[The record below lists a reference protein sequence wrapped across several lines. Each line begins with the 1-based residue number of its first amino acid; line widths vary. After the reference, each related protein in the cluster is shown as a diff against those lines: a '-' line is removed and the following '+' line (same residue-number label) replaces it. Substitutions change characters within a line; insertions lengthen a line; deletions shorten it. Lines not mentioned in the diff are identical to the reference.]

1 MNNPNQTAGEGF
13 TEFLNS
19 IDDPENPITP
29 ANAKAMMDLWFCAV
43 AWCVADQVD
52 MVKDQSKA
60 RTGKDV
66 KKRQRARDQRFA
78 RISLEVAQYAHAN
91 ANQQEEKE

>member
-43 AWCVADQVD
+43 SWCVADQVD
-52 MVKDQSKA
+52 KVRDQRMAKN
-60 RTGKDV
+60 GKDV

-78 RISLEVAQYAHAN
+78 RISLEVAQYATAN
-91 ANQQEEKE
+91 ANQQEKE